1 MSGQIH
7 RFQHRVSYSLCT
19 VGNHVYHSRYLD
31 ILELAR
37 GEFFRS
43 LGHTFAAWQ
52 ERDTIFPIIE
62 CRLTFKAP
70 ARYDD
75 LITVELWIIEAE
87 RIRLTFGCRV
97 LSASGSLLVEGA
109 TYHVCTSLHD
119 KPKRIPAELV
129 AALTPYMA
137 ATPPPSD

>member
-1 MSGQIH
+1 M
-7 RFQHRVSYSLCT
+7 
-19 VGNHVYHSRYLD
+19 GNHVYHSRYLD

-43 LGHTFAAWQ
+43 LGHTFAALQ
-52 ERDTIFPIIE
+52 ESDAIFPIIE
-62 CRLTFKAP
+62 CQLTFKAP

-97 LSASGSLLVEGA
+97 VNAAGSLLADGA

-119 KPKRIPAELV
+119 KPKRIPADLV
-129 AALTPYMA
+129 SALAPYMEMPTSA
-137 ATPPPSD
+137 

>member
-1 MSGQIH
+1 MSGQIF
-7 RFQHRVSYSLCT
+7 RFQQRVSYSLCT

-43 LGHTFAAWQ
+43 LGHTFAGLQ
-52 ERDTIFPIIE
+52 ERDAIFPIIE

-97 LSASGSLLVEGA
+97 VNAGGSLLAEGA

-119 KPKRIPAELV
+119 KPKRIPADLI
-129 AALTPYMA
+129 AALGPYL
-137 ATPPPSD
+137 ATPRSA